1 MHPRLIPLLL
11 CVLAFPALA
20 ETPGAASAA
29 VPAPAPR
36 ALTAEAEVA
45 YLKSS
50 GSSNQET
57 FKGFFYT
64 RYAREAWTHEFR
76 AEGLNETDSLT
87 DTRMRERYL
96 ALEKTSW
103 NFTPKDYLFLK
114 PQFEKDLQSVYD
126 YQAMVAAGYGH
137 QFLTSDTLFWN
148 VDIGAGTRFSKFEA
162 TRDTE
167 DEAVGNLATRFEW
180 QVRQGLRFTELAS
193 ADIGE
198 QTTVFRTRSSLLFAL
213 TDVLGLALG
222 YETKHENSTPRLDD
236 SLLTFSL
243 NYRLK

>member
-1 MHPRLIPLLL
+1 MRSRLAVLLL
-11 CVLAFPALA
+11 CGLSSSVLAEGPAA
-20 ETPGAASAA
+20 PAV

-36 ALTAEAEVA
+36 ALTAEAEAA
-45 YLKSS
+45 YLKST

-64 RYAREAWTHEFR
+64 RYTRNAWTYELR
-76 AEGLNETDSLT
+76 TEGLNETDSVT
-87 DTRMRERYL
+87 DTRTRERYF
-96 ALEKTSW
+96 ALQKTSW

-126 YQAMVAAGYGH
+126 YQAMVSAGYGH
-137 QFLTSDTLFWN
+137 QFFKTEALFWN

-180 QVRQGLRFTELAS
+180 QVRPGLRFTELVS
-193 ADIGE
+193 SDFGE
-198 QTTVFRTRSSLLFAL
+198 QSTVFRTRSSLLFAL
-213 TDVLGLALG
+213 TDVLGIALG
-222 YETKHENSTPRLDD
+222 YETKAENSTPRLDD
-236 SLLTFSL
+236 ALLTFSL